1 MNRWM
6 SPFSLQRGIMRPTQ
20 TCDVIPHNSSLRER
34 ATGESLADCNRPFS
48 FSQTPTGSCGRVFG
62 GASSRYFC
70 KGTLPSGET
79 KLAPRFDVD
88 AESAAVFSTGHACRG
103 AKWLAIFFFCSSL
116 KRGVDRPLEALKKQF
131 ANHIEHGAPLRCRIP
146 ACPRWWRAARGL
158 APSVW
163 TLVPNTGVLH
173 RVDARFCELSL
184 QRCSCV
190 K

>member
-1 MNRWM
+1 M

-70 KGTLPSGET
+70 KGALPFGET

-103 AKWLAIFFFCSSL
+103 AKWLAIFFFLFFFEERGRPATGGTQKAVCEPHRARSTSSL
-116 KRGVDRPLEALKKQF
+116 PDPGM
-131 ANHIEHGAPLRCRIP
+131 
-146 ACPRWWRAARGL
+146 
-158 APSVW
+158 S
-163 TLVPNTGVLH
+163 TLVASGARIGTICLDSCPQYGSCTSGRRTVL
-173 RVDARFCELSL
+173 
-184 QRCSCV
+184 
-190 K
+190 

>member
-34 ATGESLADCNRPFS
+34 ATRESLADCNRPFS
-48 FSQTPTGSCGRVFG
+48 FFQAPLGSCGGVFG

-70 KGTLPSGET
+70 KGTLPFGET

-131 ANHIEHGAPLRCRIP
+131 ANHVEHGAPLRCP
-146 ACPRWWRAARGL
+146 DPGM
-158 APSVW
+158 S
-163 TLVPNTGVLH
+163 TLVAS
-173 RVDARFCELSL
+173 DARIGTICLDSCP
-184 QRCSCV
+184 QYGRCTSGRRTV
-190 K
+190 L